1 MQALL
6 AATLPCLSLADSI
19 VMATFDGESATTVKF
34 SELNDPVM
42 GGKSTGT
49 WSVDTAG
56 KFGKFDGEVVNVPS
70 LSAPGFIKAAADAT
84 FPDASAAFGGDMVLL
99 VRSNTPSYTGFRTTF
114 VSGTLSAAY
123 ACSGGGSIPFS
134 RGCFKAKFSVP
145 AGDSFS
151 EVRIP
156 LSSFSDKWSP
166 ATGEQTTTCA
176 TDADVCPTKKKMS
189 SIKRIEVWAEGVA
202 GKAHLEIQSISFEA
216 ATTTTRQT
224 TLSLRGVP
232 MADFQPPATSD
243 TCAGPVQRG
252 LRYNISTRDTP
263 ETVRGGVNESESLAE
278 AVCCDIRA
286 VLFAEPQ
293 FTFAAPDISL
303 FTKMSQDGVTTF
315 YDSVCG
321 LPLFRAPMGRSLADF
336 EADTNEHGW
345 PSFRPA
351 EVVYENVVSDTS
363 KKGGLVK
370 SKCGT
375 HLGTYLPD
383 DRGARWCMD
392 LSCIAGNPTAAELQ
406 EPHDASLTV
415 LSTIQGVAQ
424 SFFSQYNV

>member
-1 MQALL
+1 M
-6 AATLPCLSLADSI
+6 
-19 VMATFDGESATTVKF
+19 VTFDGASATTHAF
-34 SELNDPVM
+34 TELNDPVM

-49 WSVDTAG
+49 WSVDNAG
-56 KFGKFDGEVVNVPS
+56 KFGTFDGQVVNVPS
-70 LSAPGFIKAAADAT
+70 LSAPGFIKAAADAQ
-84 FPDASAAFGGDMVLL
+84 FPDASSAFGGDMVLM
-99 VRSNTPSYTGFRTTF
+99 VRSNTPSYAGFRTTF

-145 AGDSFS
+145 AGESFS

-166 ATGEQTTTCA
+166 ATGEQTSTCA
-176 TDADVCPTKKKMS
+176 ADADVCPTRKKIS

-216 ATTTTRQT
+216 ASTATRPT
-224 TLSLRGVP
+224 AGLALRGASSRVKG
-232 MADFQPPATSD
+232 QPPVASD
-243 TCAGPVQRG
+243 TCAGAVQSG

-263 ETVRGGVNESESLAE
+263 ETVPGGPFNASESLAE
-278 AVCCDIRA
+278 VVCCDVRA
-286 VLFAEPQ
+286 VAFAEPR

-303 FTKMSQDGVTTF
+303 FTQMSQDGVTTF

-321 LPLFRAPMGRSLADF
+321 LPLFRAPMGRTLAEF
-336 EADTNEHGW
+336 QADTNEHGW

-351 EVVYENVVSDTS
+351 EVVYENLISDTS
-363 KKGGLVK
+363 KSGGFVK

-383 DRGARWCMD
+383 DKGPRWCMD
-392 LSCIAGNPTAAELQ
+392 LSCIAGNPTAANSAQ
-406 EPHDASLTV
+406 ASK
-415 LSTIQGVAQ
+415 AA
-424 SFFSQYNV
+424 